1 MVSAPESGRIL
12 GWVSSWT
19 RLRNWPARVVSRVRA
34 GSVSRTRTARP
45 KARKT
50 MPLPAKSQRQVLS
63 WARAEAATWPVIPA
77 TRKAVA
83 MAPTEA
89 ARCFGAV
96 ASVR

>member
-1 MVSAPESGRIL
+1 
-12 GWVSSWT
+12 
-19 RLRNWPARVVSRVRA
+19 
-34 GSVSRTRTARP
+34 
-45 KARKT
+45 